1 MRYNIRMKFLTINEA
16 LDWITSQRRDGAKF
30 ERFLKVIE
38 KLGHPENNFKMIHV
52 AGTNGKGSTT
62 AFLRDGLMALGYK
75 VGTLTSPHLIT
86 HLDRIRINNVNIPGK
101 TFLDI
106 LNRNYDFYVAEGLN
120 MFEMDYLIMCEYF
133 KMEKIDFAIVE
144 VGMGGR
150 LDSTNVVEHPILS
163 IITTIGL
170 DHVKELGATKEL
182 ICIEKCGIIKDNV
195 PVLIGHLEDY
205 LKSIVKAKATEYNSE
220 YFELGNYREVSPR
233 TFMLE
238 GEIFKIKSYAK
249 YQYHNASL
257 ALSALKV
264 LSQKGYIQ
272 YNYELVEKAFEETL
286 WAGRFEIINEKPLVI
301 VDGAHNMDGVNALNE
316 SLDAIKMPKALL
328 FSAIKTKD
336 YEHMLKALNNH
347 VDKLVLTTF
356 SHPLVINSE
365 AIAKAEGYCFN
376 QDYAEAFETLVKEY
390 PCVIV
395 SGSLYFVSAF
405 LGYFERQKH

>member
-86 HLDRIRINNVNIPGK
+86 HLDRIRINNVNIPGE
-101 TFLDI
+101 TFLEI
-106 LNRNYDFYVAEGLN
+106 LNRNYDFYVAEDLN

-133 KMEKIDFAIVE
+133 KNEKIDFAIVE

-170 DHVKELGATKEL
+170 DHIKELGATKEL
-182 ICIEKCGIIKDNV
+182 ICAEKCGIIKNHL

-205 LKSIVKAKATEYNSE
+205 LKPIVKAKAKEHDAEY
-220 YFELGNYREVSPR
+220 YELGTYQEVAPR
-233 TFMLE
+233 TFMLD
-238 GEIFKIKSYAK
+238 GETFKIKSYAK

-257 ALSALKV
+257 ALTALK
-264 LSQKGYIQ
+264 LLDQFGYINYQ
-272 YNYELVEKAFEETL
+272 YALVAKALEETL

-301 VDGAHNMDGVNALNE
+301 VDGAHNMDGVIALNE
-316 SLDAIKMPKALL
+316 SLDAIDMPKALI

-336 YEHMLKALNNH
+336 YEHMLKAINQH

-356 SHPLVINSE
+356 AHPLVIDS
-365 AIAKAEGYCFN
+365 ATIAEKEGYVFEE
-376 QDYAEAFETLVKEY
+376 DYAEAFEKLVKEY

-405 LGYFERQKH
+405 LEYFERQKH